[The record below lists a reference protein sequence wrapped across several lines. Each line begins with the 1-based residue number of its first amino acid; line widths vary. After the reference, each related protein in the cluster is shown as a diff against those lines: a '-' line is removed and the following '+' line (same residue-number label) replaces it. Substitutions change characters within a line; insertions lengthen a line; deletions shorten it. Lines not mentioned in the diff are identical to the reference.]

1 MHIFKVIKP
10 SHQLRKVTEKHKEYY
25 QHCSL
30 VSTKPVVVLLGLLLI
45 PSLSNNIIN
54 DSAEGVLVSP
64 CVICH
69 TRGFYPTPL
78 TIYQNSGK
86 VCFWGIT
93 IYPATK
99 LLCKYKH
106 NSEIWIKV
114 VKFREFVRN
123 KKKRVLTVR

>member
-1 MHIFKVIKP
+1 M
-10 SHQLRKVTEKHKEYY
+10 
-25 QHCSL
+25 
-30 VSTKPVVVLLGLLLI
+30 VSLGLLLI
-45 PSLSNNIIN
+45 PSPSNNIIN

-69 TRGFYPTPL
+69 TRGFYPTPF

-93 IYPATK
+93 INPATK

-123 KKKRVLTVR
+123 KKKKSFNCQIDYHRMTCKHNKMIPKF